1 MRYRKS
7 NIILKTFNSALID
20 LPTPISITYLWNYGS
35 LLGLCL
41 LIQIISGI
49 FLAMF
54 YSSDISV
61 AFNSVIH
68 ILRDV
73 NYGWL
78 LKYIHANGASFFFIC
93 VYIHIARGMYFSSYL
108 KKKLWNVGVVIFLF
122 MMLIAFIG
130 YVLPW
135 GQMSFWG
142 ATVITN
148 FVSAVPYIGMTILEW
163 IWGGFSVGNATLG
176 RFFSFH
182 YLFPFVI
189 LALVILHVIFLHEHG
204 SNNPLG
210 INAQVDKIVFPYFI
224 IKDIY
229 SLVWFGFIYAYYVFF
244 EPNTLGHPDNY
255 IPANPMVTPTHIV
268 PEWYFLPFYAILRSV
283 PNKALGV
290 VLLMAS
296 IFILIVLPFYGRS
309 AIRSNSF
316 RPFYKILFWFFVADC
331 LLLGWI
337 GGKPI
342 EAPFYALGQYFTV
355 FYFAYFL
362 IFLPNLQKIEYT
374 LLQKK

>member
-1 MRYRKS
+1 M
-7 NIILKTFNSALID
+7 
-20 LPTPISITYLWNYGS
+20 
-35 LLGLCL
+35 
-41 LIQIISGI
+41 
-49 FLAMF
+49 
-54 YSSDISV
+54 
-61 AFNSVIH
+61 
-68 ILRDV
+68 
-73 NYGWL
+73 
-78 LKYIHANGASFFFIC
+78 
-93 VYIHIARGMYFSSYL
+93 
-108 KKKLWNVGVVIFLF
+108 
-122 MMLIAFIG
+122 
-130 YVLPW
+130 
-135 GQMSFWG
+135 
-142 ATVITN
+142 
-148 FVSAVPYIGMTILEW
+148 
-163 IWGGFSVGNATLG
+163 
-176 RFFSFH
+176 
-182 YLFPFVI
+182 
-189 LALVILHVIFLHEHG
+189 
-204 SNNPLG
+204 
-210 INAQVDKIVFPYFI
+210 
-224 IKDIY
+224 
-229 SLVWFGFIYAYYVFF
+229 VWFGFIYAYYVFF